1 MLALSSMT
9 TIQQR
14 ASVVRS
20 PAGVAKDTSV
30 DVGPVAV
37 MSVVVTAA
45 VLAARRAACSPTC
58 TTMKAPTSADAENAG
73 MASQKHR
80 GT

>member
-45 VLAARRAACSPTC
+45 VAGGSSSGLLA
-58 TTMKAPTSADAENAG
+58 
-73 MASQKHR
+73 HVY
-80 GT
+80 

>member
-20 PAGVAKDTSV
+20 PAGVAKDRASTS
-30 DVGPVAV
+30 DPW
-37 MSVVVTAA
+37 
-45 VLAARRAACSPTC
+45 P
-58 TTMKAPTSADAENAG
+58 
-73 MASQKHR
+73 
-80 GT
+80 